1 MLKGAIY
8 KITEF
13 GSKHSALGWDKIKVL
28 EVRPFRTVT
37 YKTNRQGFVDDSD
50 LIATT
55 TRTDYEF
62 ICLCDDTEL
71 TSFWGDDWD
80 EDLMQCYI
88 LANPE
93 AFNQNQ
99 V

>member
-37 YKTNRQGFVDDSD
+37 YKTNRQGYVDDSD
-50 LIATT
+50 LVATT

-62 ICLCDDTEL
+62 ICLCDGKHITDIYGLDFDEEL
-71 TSFWGDDWD
+71 LEFY
-80 EDLMQCYI
+80 E

-93 AFNQNQ
+93 EFNQNQ